1 MTEKVIR
8 NRIVGH
14 LLISG
19 ILWFLSWFAARMLL
33 EQGGFSAGM
42 RAAIALM
49 PVPLFAWFV
58 FSFVRFMAQ
67 ADELQKRIQLE
78 ALAIAFPTAIVL
90 FMTLGLLDIAIGLPY
105 ENFGLKH
112 TWTFMPMIYFL
123 GLAIATRRYK

>member
-14 LLISG
+14 LLFSG
-19 ILWFLSWFAARMLL
+19 ILWFLTWFAARILL

-112 TWTFMPMIYFL
+112 IWTFMPMIYFL